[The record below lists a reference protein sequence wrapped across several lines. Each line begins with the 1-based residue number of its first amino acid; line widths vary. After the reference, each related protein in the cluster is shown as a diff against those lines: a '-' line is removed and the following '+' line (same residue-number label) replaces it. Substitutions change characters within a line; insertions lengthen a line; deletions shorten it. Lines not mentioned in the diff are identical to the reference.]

1 MARIV
6 GIHGIGQQYQS
17 GPQRTHEWL
26 LALRGGLEA
35 ARYRPLADQLT
46 ETDLRVA
53 FFGDLFR
60 PLEAMPGDDAPPYS
74 EKDLDPADEELLAVL
89 YQEAVAQDPAIG
101 PPEGA
106 LVGRVPVP
114 VQVMLAGLLR
124 SRTFAGV
131 AKHLLI
137 GNLKHVS
144 AYLDDPLLREQ
155 VLGRVAAEVT
165 VGTRVVIGHSL
176 GSVVAYEYC
185 CQRKPEGVEL
195 LVTLGCPLGIPRLI
209 FDRLDPPPVHGRG
222 AWPIPALRWVNV
234 ADPKDVVALRK
245 QLAPHFGPSPAGA
258 SVVDRPVDNGDQ
270 PHEASRYLNSRQTGE
285 AVGAS
290 LASP

>member
-6 GIHGIGQQYQS
+6 GIHGIAQQYQS
-17 GPQRTHEWL
+17 GPQRTDEWL

-35 ARYRPLADQLT
+35 AGFRPVADQLT
-46 ETDLRVA
+46 AADLRVA

-60 PLEAMPGDDAPPYS
+60 PPGSMAGEAAHYE
-74 EKDLDPADEELLAVL
+74 EKDLGPAGEELLTVF
-89 YQEAVAQDPAIG
+89 YREAVAQNPAIG
-101 PPEGA
+101 PPAGA
-106 LVGRVPVP
+106 MVGRVPVP

-124 SRTFAGV
+124 WLAFAGV

-137 GNLKHVS
+137 GNLKQVSDYLGDRGVREHV
-144 AYLDDPLLREQ
+144 LD
-155 VLGRVAAEVT
+155 RVAAEVT
-165 VGTRVVIGHSL
+165 GGTRVVIGHSL

-185 CQRKPEGVEL
+185 CQRRPHGVKL

-209 FDRLDPPPVHGRG
+209 FDRLDPAPVDGRG
-222 AWPIPALRWVNV
+222 AWPVPALRWVNV
-234 ADPKDVVALRK
+234 ADAKDVVALHK
-245 QLAPHFGPSPAGA
+245 QLEPLFGPSPAGA
-258 SVVDRPVDNGDQ
+258 AVVDRLANNGNQ

-290 LASP
+290 LGGP

>member
-1 MARIV
+1 MVRIV
-6 GIHGIGQQYQS
+6 GIHGIAQQYQS
-17 GPQRTHEWL
+17 GPQRTHGWL

-35 ARYRPLADQLT
+35 AGCRSVADQLA

-60 PLEAMPGDDAPPYS
+60 PPGSMASDAPPYS
-74 EKDLDPADEELLAVL
+74 EKDLGPADEELLTVF
-89 YQEAVAQDPAIG
+89 YKEAIAQDPGLG
-101 PPEGA
+101 PPVGA
-106 LVGRVPVP
+106 MAGRVPVP
-114 VQVMLAGLLR
+114 VQVLLAGLLR
-124 SRTFAGV
+124 SSTFAGV

-137 GNLKHVS
+137 GNLKQVR
-144 AYLDDPLLREQ
+144 AYLDDPRLRKQ
-155 VLGRVAAEVT
+155 VLDRVAAEVT
-165 VGTRVVIGHSL
+165 ADTRVVIGHSL

-195 LVTLGCPLGIPRLI
+195 LVTLGCPLGIPQLI

-222 AWPIPALRWVNV
+222 AWPVPALRWVNV
-234 ADPKDVVALRK
+234 ADSDDVVALHK
-245 QLAPHFGPSPAGA
+245 QLAPHFGPSPAGT
-258 SVVDRPVDNGDQ
+258 SVVDRLVDNGNQ

-290 LASP
+290 LGGP

>member
-1 MARIV
+1 M
-6 GIHGIGQQYQS
+6 GIHGIAQQYQS

-35 ARYRPLADQLT
+35 AGFRPVADQLI

-60 PLEAMPGDDAPPYS
+60 PPGTLAGDAPPYS
-74 EKDLDPADEELLAVL
+74 ERDLGPADEELLTVF
-89 YQEAVAQDPAIG
+89 YQEAVAQDPALG
-101 PPEGA
+101 PPEDA
-106 LVGRVPVP
+106 MVGRVPPP

-137 GNLKHVS
+137 GNLKQVN
-144 AYLDDPLLREQ
+144 AYLDDRQLREQ
-155 VLGRVAAEVT
+155 VLDLVAAEVT
-165 VGTRVVIGHSL
+165 ADTRVVIGHSL

-185 CQRKPEGVEL
+185 CRRKPEGVEL

-209 FDRLDPPPVHGRG
+209 FDRLDPPPVQGRG
-222 AWPIPALRWVNV
+222 AWPRPA
-234 ADPKDVVALRK
+234 P
-245 QLAPHFGPSPAGA
+245 GG
-258 SVVDRPVDNGDQ
+258 
-270 PHEASRYLNSRQTGE
+270 
-285 AVGAS
+285 
-290 LASP
+290 